1 MIAVKKL
8 TSETNGLVWSELG
21 HYTVETVLCSRSPH
35 SSLSILPSREIMQ
48 LLAAS
53 CRAGGEWGE
62 DRRSKV
68 VAVKSS

>member
-1 MIAVKKL
+1 MVWY
-8 TSETNGLVWSELG
+8 GLVWSELV

-35 SSLSILPSREIMQ
+35 SSLSILPSREIRQ
-48 LLAAS
+48 SLAAS

-62 DRRSKV
+62 DRADRRSKV